1 MIKYLCKATQ
11 EIRVENK
18 EDANQLHKE
27 LQKYAL
33 DNGFSLTAWTE
44 THKERKV
51 KGEIVDEWELCK
63 VTFVFNDQKEPL
75 YPLDT
80 VDYKMINGVPF

>member
-33 DNGFSLTAWTE
+33 DNGFSLTA
-44 THKERKV
+44 
-51 KGEIVDEWELCK
+51 
-63 VTFVFNDQKEPL
+63 
-75 YPLDT
+75 
-80 VDYKMINGVPF
+80 